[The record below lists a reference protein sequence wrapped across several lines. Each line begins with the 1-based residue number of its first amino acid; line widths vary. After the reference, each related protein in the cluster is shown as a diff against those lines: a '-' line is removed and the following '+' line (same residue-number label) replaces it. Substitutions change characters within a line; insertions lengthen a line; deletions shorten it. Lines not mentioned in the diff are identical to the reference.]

1 MKRRYVLALT
11 LLTLLILGYFLWE
24 PALSWL
30 LRPSLR
36 RPHCDVPITSEIGGG
51 LTRTGSTD
59 FSAQSIEPRLGLFNH
74 RFLMRY
80 SLKGT
85 VKSQKGWRPKVKE
98 AQITGRVVSR
108 SNYWSTSIA
117 DFLIVP
123 VVGVGQDKTYFG
135 EQIPFDLKLETHHT
149 NHGLGTESL

>member
-24 PALSWL
+24 PVLSWL
-30 LRPSLR
+30 LRPSLP
-36 RPHCDVPITSEIGGG
+36 RPHCDVPITSEIGWWADQDG
-51 LTRTGSTD
+51 LNISD

-85 VKSQKGWRPKVKE
+85 VKSQKGWRPK
-98 AQITGRVVSR
+98 G
-108 SNYWSTSIA
+108 
-117 DFLIVP
+117 
-123 VVGVGQDKTYFG
+123 
-135 EQIPFDLKLETHHT
+135 
-149 NHGLGTESL
+149 

>member
-1 MKRRYVLALT
+1 MYS
-11 LLTLLILGYFLWE
+11 
-24 PALSWL
+24 LSPFVHFSSWDISFGN
-30 LRPSLR
+30 RPYPGSFGPLCGDHIVMFR
-36 RPHCDVPITSEIGGG
+36 LPQRSPGG

-59 FSAQSIEPRLGLFNH
+59 FSAQSIEPRPGLFNH

-108 SNYWSTSIA
+108 SNNWSTSIA

-135 EQIPFDLKLETHHT
+135 EQIPFDLKLETDHT